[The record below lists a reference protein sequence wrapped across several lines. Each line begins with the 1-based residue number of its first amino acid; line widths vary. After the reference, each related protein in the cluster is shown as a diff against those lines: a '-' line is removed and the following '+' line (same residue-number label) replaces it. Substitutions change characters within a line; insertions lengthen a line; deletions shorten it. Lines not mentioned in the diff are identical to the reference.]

1 MTDQIEMICNLSGA
15 TREDAEKSYA
25 ETRDIIESIDKLM
38 LGYIPAPPPKVKNLS
53 EAQIEIQKL
62 REITKASD
70 DKMYTPLI
78 SSDLHDC
85 EESSEMQDLPEE
97 TSQQNDCSPQCHLEV
112 LESEVE
118 RQEIV
123 CPLLSEYSCDLP
135 SIVRTLPETDLQCL
149 QSIQVLN

>member
-1 MTDQIEMICNLSGA
+1 MTDAIEMICNLSGA
-15 TREDAEKSYA
+15 SREDAEKSYA
-25 ETRDIIESIDKLM
+25 ETRDIVESVDKLM
-38 LGYIPAPPPKVKNLS
+38 VGYAPIQPKVKILS
-53 EAQIEIQKL
+53 EAQVEIQKL

-78 SSDLHDC
+78 SLDQRDC
-85 EESSEMQDLPEE
+85 EESSEMQALPEE
-97 TSQQNDCSPQCHLEV
+97 TSQQSGCSQQYRPEV
-112 LESEVE
+112 LESGVE

-149 QSIQVLN
+149 QPIQAPN